1 MVRSFRP
8 SLSRSARLAVVAGA
22 AALLGTV
29 VAPASAQ
36 TLQTVNVISQPVD
49 VTGNLYYAIDLGI
62 FKRAGHDVKSVPIAN
77 PALMAE
83 AVASGNADIGTT
95 NLVAIVR
102 AHQGGQPLVIIAP
115 SGATDKASPLEGI
128 IVGKNTGIKTAK
140 DLNGKTMVVSVFGSI
155 IQVEA
160 LAWIDKAGGD
170 WKSIKWVEAPPP
182 ADGPLVGSGKV
193 DGAVITETFLSGA
206 IADGQGTLLHYV
218 GPEVSPL
225 LIEGG
230 YFCSE
235 DYAAKHPDIVKKFNA
250 ALLEAGKWANHNH
263 DEAAAIIQKYSQRTP
278 SAIAHHAVY
287 PEKFHASD
295 LQPLIEAA
303 VKYGALKQ
311 TIDAKEMVAPALR

>member
-1 MVRSFRP
+1 M
-8 SLSRSARLAVVAGA
+8 AAVAT
-22 AALLGTV
+22 ALLASV
-29 VAPASAQ
+29 VTPAGAQ

-62 FKRAGHDVKSVPIAN
+62 FKRMGLDVKIVPIAN

-83 AVASGNADIGTT
+83 AVAAGSADVGTT

-128 IVGKNTGIKTAK
+128 IVGNKTGIKTAK
-140 DLNGKTMVVSVFGSI
+140 DLNGKTMVVSVLGSI

-182 ADGPLVGSGKV
+182 ADGPMVAAGRV

-206 IADGQGTLLHYV
+206 IADGNGTLLHYV

-230 YFCSE
+230 YFCSI
-235 DYAAKHPDIVKKFNA
+235 DYATKHPDIVKKFNA

-278 SAIAHHAVY
+278 SPTAHHAVY
-287 PEKFHASD
+287 PEKFKPAD

-311 TIDAKEMVAPALR
+311 SINASEMVAPSLR

>member
-62 FKRAGHDVKSVPIAN
+62 FKRAGLDVKIVPIAN

-170 WKSIKWVEAPPP
+170 WKSIKWVEAPPS
-182 ADGPLVGSGKV
+182 ADGALVATGKV
-193 DGAVITETFLSGA
+193 DATVVTEPYFSAALSAGN
-206 IADGQGTLLHYV
+206 GKLLTYV
-218 GPEVSPL
+218 GAEISPL
-225 LIEGG
+225 VVEGG
-230 YFCSE
+230 FYCTPDF
-235 DYAAKHPDIVKKFNA
+235 AKNNPDAVKKFSD
-250 ALLEAGKWANHNH
+250 ALLAAGKWANAHPA
-263 DEAAAIIQKYSQRTP
+263 DAAAIMQKYGGLAPSPLQHRT
-278 SAIAHHAVY
+278 VY
-287 PEKFHASD
+287 PERFKASD
-295 LQPLIEAA
+295 LQSMIDAGA
-303 VKYGALKQ
+303 KYGAL
-311 TIDAKEMVAPALR
+311 TAAFPATDMVAPNLR